1 MTFAGVSCT
10 CSLEYIFHEL
20 QQIASKYLKNKGTNN
35 NHTLAIISIANS
47 PPCGREQELQVP
59 LVSLLTSP
67 LRTVNYFRTKYL
79 HYFVALFTNFFKSSN
94 ISIKLFY
101 HIITNFSWKIFLSHF
116 HSSCSLLAPILVM
129 KAKTAF
135 LVLNC
140 ENFLRFWHNC
150 STVLSIH
157 PEFGG
162 IATMKL
168 IKSHKAGYCIFFVWS
183 WVLGEIDIFD
193 CRSVLA
199 ILFIK
204 VPLLFIKITSSQ
216 FIFHLHFS

>member
-1 MTFAGVSCT
+1 MQSFGS
-10 CSLEYIFHEL
+10 
-20 QQIASKYLKNKGTNN
+20 
-35 NHTLAIISIANS
+35 
-47 PPCGREQELQVP
+47 
-59 LVSLLTSP
+59 
-67 LRTVNYFRTKYL
+67 
-79 HYFVALFTNFFKSSN
+79 
-94 ISIKLFY
+94 
-101 HIITNFSWKIFLSHF
+101 NFSNESKNCIFK
-116 HSSCSLLAPILVM
+116 CSTVRH
-129 KAKTAF
+129 
-135 LVLNC
+135 
-140 ENFLRFWHNC
+140 FLRFWHNC

-204 VPLLFIKITSSQ
+204 VPLLFIKEPHRSLVSTC
-216 FIFHLHFS
+216 FSVRFRDCSNKCKNLCQMH

>member
-129 KAKTAF
+129 KAKTASLSAQLWEFSTF
-135 LVLNC
+135 LAQL
-140 ENFLRFWHNC
+140 LHC
-150 STVLSIH
+150 SFHPPWIWRDSNHEINQVTQSRILHIFCLELGFRWNRYIWLQECPCHIIYKSTSI
-157 PEFGG
+157 
-162 IATMKL
+162 I
-168 IKSHKAGYCIFFVWS
+168 Y
-183 WVLGEIDIFD
+183 
-193 CRSVLA
+193 
-199 ILFIK
+199 
-204 VPLLFIKITSSQ
+204 
-216 FIFHLHFS
+216 